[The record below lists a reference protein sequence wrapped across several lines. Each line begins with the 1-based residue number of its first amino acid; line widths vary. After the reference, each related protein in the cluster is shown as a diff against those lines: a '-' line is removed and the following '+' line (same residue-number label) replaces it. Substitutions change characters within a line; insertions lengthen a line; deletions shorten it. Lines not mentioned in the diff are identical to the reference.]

1 MPQREDFVRRPR
13 SIILL
18 IVWFIWV
25 TGKDLDGLARFGI
38 TSDYYIF
45 SSIGAAWAYFAMAGA
60 VFLLNAASVFYLFRP
75 QPVGYSVLLCALVAG
90 IGQNLVTTLL
100 AVRDVLGVRE
110 AYEIG
115 RELRGLPVRQ
125 EAMDMIFK
133 PSALWLAAGLAV
145 LVYVA
150 LAALTRRNRPYFAGS
165 ATDAAEV

>member
-1 MPQREDFVRRPR
+1 MRRPR

-18 IVWFIWV
+18 IVWFLWA
-25 TGKDLDGLARFGI
+25 TGKDLDGLARFG
-38 TSDYYIF
+38 TTADYYIF
-45 SSIGAAWAYFAMAGA
+45 ASIGAAWAYFALAGV
-60 VFLLNAASVFYLFRP
+60 VFLLNAAAVFYLFRP
-75 QPVGYSVLLCALVAG
+75 QLVGYRFLLGALAAG
-90 IGQNLVTTLL
+90 MGQNLVTTLL
-100 AVRDVLGVRE
+100 AVRDIQGVRE

-150 LAALTRRNRPYFAGS
+150 LAVLVRRNRSYFVGS
-165 ATDAAEV
+165 AAYAAEA

>member
-1 MPQREDFVRRPR
+1 MGDTLSLAHRPCDDAGESIR
-13 SIILL
+13 S
-18 IVWFIWV
+18 F
-25 TGKDLDGLARFGI
+25 K
-38 TSDYYIF
+38 
-45 SSIGAAWAYFAMAGA
+45 
-60 VFLLNAASVFYLFRP
+60 
-75 QPVGYSVLLCALVAG
+75 PVGYSVLLCALAAG
-90 IGQNLVTTLL
+90 MGQNLVTTLL

-150 LAALTRRNRPYFAGS
+150 LAALTRRNRPYVAGS